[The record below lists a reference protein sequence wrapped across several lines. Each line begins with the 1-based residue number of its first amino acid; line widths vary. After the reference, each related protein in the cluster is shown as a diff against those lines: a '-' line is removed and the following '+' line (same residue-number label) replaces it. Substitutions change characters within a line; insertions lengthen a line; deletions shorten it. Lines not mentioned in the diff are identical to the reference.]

1 MTRKFFYLVK
11 LSFNKKLK
19 SKWFI
24 AVNIILALSLFALFN
39 LNSIITFFGGEFDKP
54 LKVLVYDK
62 TNISYPY
69 LKNNIDS
76 LTSELEDKKIVVKS
90 VSNENKKIKD
100 DEILISLN
108 LDDNLLKAKV
118 ISDKKI
124 DSSVYQV
131 IYQGLNATKQQV
143 LMERLNL
150 DTNTLALLSTN
161 IDIDRV
167 VLSDKKSQ
175 DENMSLVM
183 STVFPSLILPFFM
196 LIIFLVQMVGG
207 EICEEK
213 TTKSMEIIISN
224 VSPKVHLLAKIIANN
239 LFVLLQALLLF
250 IYGLIAFFISSRNG
264 SLNIPSEITSV
275 WDSLSASGLINDI
288 VSLLPF
294 LLVLI
299 ILSFLAYSLLAGI
312 LASMTTN
319 IEDFQQLQTP
329 IVFILL
335 AGYYLAIMAG
345 MFQGSIFLKI
355 AGYIPLISCL
365 LAPTLYIMGE
375 ISILDILI
383 AIILLVGLLYLL
395 IRYGMKIYKVGIL
408 NYSNEKVWSK
418 FIKAFR
424 KEVTNYKK
432 SSQFHQKS

>member
-150 DTNTLALLSTN
+150 DTNTLALLSTS

-224 VSPKVHLLAKIIANN
+224 VSPKVHLLAKIVANN

-264 SLNIPSEITSV
+264 SLNIPSEITSI

-383 AIILLVGLLYLL
+383 AIILLIGLLYLL

-424 KEVTNYKK
+424 KEE
-432 SSQFHQKS
+432 

>member
-1 MTRKFFYLVK
+1 MTRKFFYLMK

-39 LNSIITFFGGEFDKP
+39 LNSIITFFGGKFDKP

-76 LTSELEDKKIVVKS
+76 LTSELEDKKLVVKS
-90 VSNENKKIKD
+90 ISNENKKIKD

-118 ISDKKI
+118 TSDKKI

-143 LMERLNL
+143 LMEKLNL
-150 DTNTLALLSTN
+150 DDNTLALLSTN
-161 IDIDRV
+161 IDIKRV

-224 VSPKVHLLAKIIANN
+224 VSPKVHLLAKIVANN

-264 SLNIPSEITSV
+264 SLNIPSEITSI

-345 MFQGSIFLKI
+345 MFQGSVFLKI

-383 AIILLVGLLYLL
+383 AIILLIGFLYLL
-395 IRYGMKIYKVGIL
+395 IKYGMKVYKVGIL
-408 NYSNEKVWSK
+408 NYSNEKVWTR
-418 FIKAFR
+418 FIKVFR
-424 KEVTNYKK
+424 KEE
-432 SSQFHQKS
+432 

>member
-1 MTRKFFYLVK
+1 MTRKFFYLMK

-24 AVNIILALSLFALFN
+24 AVNIILALSLFAILN

-76 LTSELEDKKIVVKS
+76 LTSELEDKKLVVKS

-108 LDDNLLKAKV
+108 LDDNLLNAKV

-150 DTNTLALLSTN
+150 DDNTLALLSTN
-161 IDIDRV
+161 IDIKRV

-224 VSPKVHLLAKIIANN
+224 VSPKVHLLAKIVANN

-288 VSLLPF
+288 VSLLPM

-345 MFQGSIFLKI
+345 MFQGSVFLKI

-383 AIILLVGLLYLL
+383 AIILLIGLLYLL
-395 IRYGMKIYKVGIL
+395 IKYGMKVYKVGIL
-408 NYSNEKVWSK
+408 NYSNEKVWTR
-418 FIKAFR
+418 FIKVFR
-424 KEVTNYKK
+424 KEE
-432 SSQFHQKS
+432 

>member
-1 MTRKFFYLVK
+1 MTRKFFYLMK
-11 LSFNKKLK
+11 ISFNKKLK

-24 AVNIILALSLFALFN
+24 VINIILALALFALFN

-69 LKNNIDS
+69 LKNNIN
-76 LTSELEDKKIVVKS
+76 TFALEDKKIVVNS
-90 VSNENKKIKD
+90 INKEKKKLKD

-108 LDDNLLKAKV
+108 LTDNLLKAKV
-118 ISDKKI
+118 TSNKKI

-131 IYQGLNATKQQV
+131 IYQGLNTTKQQV
-143 LMERLNL
+143 LIEKLNL
-150 DTNTLALLSTN
+150 DINTLALLSTN
-161 IDIDRV
+161 IDIKRE
-167 VLSDKKSQ
+167 VLSDKNNQ
-175 DENMSLVM
+175 DENMSLLM

-196 LIIFLVQMVGG
+196 LIVFLVQMVGG

-250 IYGLIAFFISSRNG
+250 LYGLIAFLISSRNG
-264 SLNIPSEITSV
+264 SLNIPSEITSI
-275 WDSLSASGLINDI
+275 WNSLSTSGLINDI

-299 ILSFLAYSLLAGI
+299 MLSFLAYSLLAGI

-345 MFQGSIFLKI
+345 MFQGSTFLKI
-355 AGYIPLISCL
+355 VAYVPLISCL

-375 ISILDILI
+375 ISILDISI
-383 AIILLVGLLYLL
+383 AIILLIGLLYLL
-395 IRYGMKIYKVGIL
+395 IKYGMKVYKVGIL
-408 NYSNEKVWSK
+408 NYSNEKVWTR
-418 FIKAFR
+418 FIKVFR
-424 KEVTNYKK
+424 KEE
-432 SSQFHQKS
+432 

>member
-76 LTSELEDKKIVVKS
+76 LISELEDKKIVVKS

-424 KEVTNYKK
+424 KEE
-432 SSQFHQKS
+432 

>member
-1 MTRKFFYLVK
+1 MTRKFFYLMK

-24 AVNIILALSLFALFN
+24 AVNIILALSLFAILN

-76 LTSELEDKKIVVKS
+76 LTSELEDKKLVVKS
-90 VSNENKKIKD
+90 ISNENKKIKD

-118 ISDKKI
+118 TSDKKI

-150 DTNTLALLSTN
+150 DDNTLALLSTN
-161 IDIDRV
+161 IDIKRV

-224 VSPKVHLLAKIIANN
+224 VSPKVHLLAKIVANN

-345 MFQGSIFLKI
+345 MFQGSVFLKI

-383 AIILLVGLLYLL
+383 AIILLIGLLYLL
-395 IRYGMKIYKVGIL
+395 IKYGMKVYKVGIL
-408 NYSNEKVWSK
+408 NYSNEKVWTR
-418 FIKAFR
+418 FIKVFR
-424 KEVTNYKK
+424 KEE
-432 SSQFHQKS
+432 

>member
-90 VSNENKKIKD
+90 VSNESKKIKD

-224 VSPKVHLLAKIIANN
+224 VSPKVHLLAKIVANN

-264 SLNIPSEITSV
+264 SLNIPSEITSI

-288 VSLLPF
+288 VSLLPM

-383 AIILLVGLLYLL
+383 AIILLIGLLYLL

-424 KEVTNYKK
+424 KEE
-432 SSQFHQKS
+432 

>member
-1 MTRKFFYLVK
+1 MTRKFFYLMK

-150 DTNTLALLSTN
+150 DTNTLALLSTSV
-161 IDIDRV
+161 DIDRV

-264 SLNIPSEITSV
+264 SLNIPSEITSI

-288 VSLLPF
+288 VSLLPM

-424 KEVTNYKK
+424 KEE
-432 SSQFHQKS
+432 

>member
-1 MTRKFFYLVK
+1 MTRKFFYLMK

-90 VSNENKKIKD
+90 VSNESKKIKD

-264 SLNIPSEITSV
+264 SLNIPSEITSI

-375 ISILDILI
+375 IGILDILI
-383 AIILLVGLLYLL
+383 AIILLIGLLYLL
-395 IRYGMKIYKVGIL
+395 IKYGMKIYKVGIL

-424 KEVTNYKK
+424 KEE
-432 SSQFHQKS
+432 

>member
-1 MTRKFFYLVK
+1 MTRKFFYLMK

-183 STVFPSLILPFFM
+183 STIFPSLILPFFM

-264 SLNIPSEITSV
+264 SLNIPNEITSV

-383 AIILLVGLLYLL
+383 AIILLIGLLYLL

-424 KEVTNYKK
+424 KEE
-432 SSQFHQKS
+432 

>member
-1 MTRKFFYLVK
+1 MTRKFFYLMRI
-11 LSFNKKLK
+11 SFNKKLK

-24 AVNIILALSLFALFN
+24 VINIILALALFALFN

-69 LKNNIDS
+69 LKNNIN
-76 LTSELEDKKIVVKS
+76 TFALEDKKIVVNS
-90 VSNENKKIKD
+90 INKEKKKLKD

-108 LDDNLLKAKV
+108 LTDNLLKAKV
-118 ISDKKI
+118 TSNKKI

-131 IYQGLNATKQQV
+131 IYQGLNTTKQQV
-143 LMERLNL
+143 LIEKLNL
-150 DTNTLALLSTN
+150 DANTLALLSTN
-161 IDIDRV
+161 IDIKRE
-167 VLSDKKSQ
+167 VLSDKNNQ
-175 DENMSLVM
+175 DENMSLLM

-196 LIIFLVQMVGG
+196 LIVFLVQMVGG

-250 IYGLIAFFISSRNG
+250 LYGLIAFLISSRNG
-264 SLNIPSEITSV
+264 SLNIPSEITSI
-275 WDSLSASGLINDI
+275 WNSLSTSGLINDI

-345 MFQGSIFLKI
+345 MFQGSTFLKI
-355 AGYIPLISCL
+355 VAYVPLISCL

-375 ISILDILI
+375 ISILDISI
-383 AIILLVGLLYLL
+383 AIILLIGLLYLL
-395 IRYGMKIYKVGIL
+395 IKYGMKVYKVGIL
-408 NYSNEKVWSK
+408 NYSNEKVWTR
-418 FIKAFR
+418 FIKVFR
-424 KEVTNYKK
+424 KEE
-432 SSQFHQKS
+432 

>member
-90 VSNENKKIKD
+90 VSNESKKIKD

-264 SLNIPSEITSV
+264 SLNIPSEITSI

-288 VSLLPF
+288 VSLLPM

-383 AIILLVGLLYLL
+383 AIILLIGLLYLL

-424 KEVTNYKK
+424 REE
-432 SSQFHQKS
+432 

>member
-1 MTRKFFYLVK
+1 MTKKFFYLMK
-11 LSFNKKLK
+11 ISFNKKLK

-24 AVNIILALSLFALFN
+24 AVNIILALSLFALLN

-62 TNISYPY
+62 TNISYSY
-69 LKNNIDS
+69 LENNIS
-76 LTSELEDKKIVVKS
+76 ALTSNLEDKKLVVKS
-90 VSNENKKIKD
+90 VSNEKKKLKD

-118 ISDKKI
+118 TSDKKI
-124 DSSVYQV
+124 DSTIYQV
-131 IYQGLNATKQQV
+131 LYQGLNATKQQV

-150 DTNTLALLSTN
+150 DTNTLALLSSN
-161 IDIDRV
+161 IDIERV

-224 VSPKVHLLAKIIANN
+224 VSPKVHLLAKIVANN
-239 LFVLLQALLLF
+239 LFVILQALLLF

-264 SLNIPSEITSV
+264 SLNIPSEITSI
-275 WDSLSASGLINDI
+275 WDSLSATGLISNI
-288 VSLLPF
+288 ISLLPL

-319 IEDFQQLQTP
+319 IEDFQQLQAP

-345 MFQGSIFLKI
+345 MFQGSAFLKI
-355 AGYIPLISCL
+355 ASYIPLISCL

-375 ISILDILI
+375 ISLLDILI
-383 AIILLVGLLYLL
+383 AIILLIGLLYLL
-395 IRYGMKIYKVGIL
+395 INYGMKIYKVGIL
-408 NYSNEKVWSK
+408 NYSNEKVWTR
-418 FIKAFR
+418 FVKAFR
-424 KEVTNYKK
+424 REE
-432 SSQFHQKS
+432 

>member
-1 MTRKFFYLVK
+1 MTRKFFYLMK

-54 LKVLVYDK
+54 LKILVYDK

-90 VSNENKKIKD
+90 VGNENKKIKD

-150 DTNTLALLSTN
+150 DTNTLALLSTS

-224 VSPKVHLLAKIIANN
+224 VSPKVHLLAKIVANN

-424 KEVTNYKK
+424 KEE
-432 SSQFHQKS
+432 

>member
-1 MTRKFFYLVK
+1 MTRKFFYLMK

-90 VSNENKKIKD
+90 VSNENKKIKG

-224 VSPKVHLLAKIIANN
+224 VSPKVHLLAKIVANN

-250 IYGLIAFFISSRNG
+250 IYGLIAFFISSSNG
-264 SLNIPSEITSV
+264 SLNIPSEITSI

-383 AIILLVGLLYLL
+383 AIILLIGLLYLL

-424 KEVTNYKK
+424 KEE
-432 SSQFHQKS
+432 

>member
-131 IYQGLNATKQQV
+131 IYQGLNVTKQQV

-224 VSPKVHLLAKIIANN
+224 VSPKVHLLAKIVANN

-383 AIILLVGLLYLL
+383 AIILLIGLLYLL

-424 KEVTNYKK
+424 KEE
-432 SSQFHQKS
+432 

>member
-1 MTRKFFYLVK
+1 MTRKFFYLMK

-150 DTNTLALLSTN
+150 DTNTLALLSTS

-224 VSPKVHLLAKIIANN
+224 VSPKVHLLAKIVANN

-264 SLNIPSEITSV
+264 SLNIPSEITSI

-383 AIILLVGLLYLL
+383 AIILLIGLLYLL

-424 KEVTNYKK
+424 KEE
-432 SSQFHQKS
+432 

>member
-54 LKVLVYDK
+54 LKILVYDK

-224 VSPKVHLLAKIIANN
+224 VSPKVHLLAKIVANN

-250 IYGLIAFFISSRNG
+250 IYGLIAVFISSRNG
-264 SLNIPSEITSV
+264 SLNIPSEITSI

-375 ISILDILI
+375 ISLLDILI
-383 AIILLVGLLYLL
+383 AIILLIGLLYLL

-424 KEVTNYKK
+424 KEE
-432 SSQFHQKS
+432 

>member
-54 LKVLVYDK
+54 LKILVYDK

-76 LTSELEDKKIVVKS
+76 LTSESEDKKIVVKS

-264 SLNIPSEITSV
+264 SLNIPSEITSI

-383 AIILLVGLLYLL
+383 AIILLIGLLYLL

-424 KEVTNYKK
+424 KEE
-432 SSQFHQKS
+432 

>member
-1 MTRKFFYLVK
+1 MTRKFFYLMK

-150 DTNTLALLSTN
+150 GTNTLALLSTN

-167 VLSDKKSQ
+167 VLSDKKSR

-383 AIILLVGLLYLL
+383 AIILLIGLLYLL

-424 KEVTNYKK
+424 REE
-432 SSQFHQKS
+432 

>member
-62 TNISYPY
+62 TNISYSY
-69 LKNNIDS
+69 LKNNIGS
-76 LTSELEDKKIVVKS
+76 LTSELEDKK
-90 VSNENKKIKD
+90 
-100 DEILISLN
+100 ILISLN

-383 AIILLVGLLYLL
+383 AIILLIGLLYLL

-424 KEVTNYKK
+424 REE
-432 SSQFHQKS
+432 

>member
-76 LTSELEDKKIVVKS
+76 LTNELEDKKIVVKS

-224 VSPKVHLLAKIIANN
+224 VSPKVHLLAKIVANN

-264 SLNIPSEITSV
+264 SLNIPSEITSI

-365 LAPTLYIMGE
+365 LAPNLYIMGE

-383 AIILLVGLLYLL
+383 AIILLIGLLYLL

-424 KEVTNYKK
+424 KEE
-432 SSQFHQKS
+432 

>member
-69 LKNNIDS
+69 LKNNIN
-76 LTSELEDKKIVVKS
+76 TFALEDKKIVVNS
-90 VSNENKKIKD
+90 INKEKKKLKD

-108 LDDNLLKAKV
+108 LTDNLLKAKV
-118 ISDKKI
+118 TSNKKI

-131 IYQGLNATKQQV
+131 IYQGLNTTKQQV
-143 LMERLNL
+143 LIEKLNL
-150 DTNTLALLSTN
+150 DINTLALLSTN
-161 IDIDRV
+161 IDIKRE
-167 VLSDKKSQ
+167 VLSDKNNQ
-175 DENMSLVM
+175 DENMSLLM

-196 LIIFLVQMVGG
+196 LIVFLVQMVGG

-250 IYGLIAFFISSRNG
+250 LYGLIAFLISSRNG
-264 SLNIPSEITSV
+264 SLNIPSEITSI
-275 WDSLSASGLINDI
+275 WNSLSTSGLINDI

-345 MFQGSIFLKI
+345 MFQGSTFLKI
-355 AGYIPLISCL
+355 VAYVPLISCL

-375 ISILDILI
+375 ISILDISI
-383 AIILLVGLLYLL
+383 AIILLIGLLYLL
-395 IRYGMKIYKVGIL
+395 IKYGMKVYKVGIL
-408 NYSNEKVWSK
+408 NYSNEKVWTR
-418 FIKAFR
+418 FIKVFR
-424 KEVTNYKK
+424 KEE
-432 SSQFHQKS
+432 

>member
-1 MTRKFFYLVK
+1 MTRKFFYLMK

-90 VSNENKKIKD
+90 VSNENKKIND

-150 DTNTLALLSTN
+150 DTNTLALLSTSV
-161 IDIDRV
+161 DIDRV

-264 SLNIPSEITSV
+264 SLNIPSEITSI

-383 AIILLVGLLYLL
+383 AIILLIGLLYLL
-395 IRYGMKIYKVGIL
+395 VRYGMKIYKVGIL

-424 KEVTNYKK
+424 KEE
-432 SSQFHQKS
+432 

>member
-1 MTRKFFYLVK
+1 MTKKFFYLMK
-11 LSFNKKLK
+11 ISFNKKLK

-24 AVNIILALSLFALFN
+24 ATNIILALSLFALLN

-62 TNISYPY
+62 TNISYSY
-69 LKNNIDS
+69 LENNIS
-76 LTSELEDKKIVVKS
+76 ALTSNLEDKKLVVKS
-90 VSNENKKIKD
+90 VSNEKKKLKD

-118 ISDKKI
+118 TSDKKI
-124 DSSVYQV
+124 DSTIYQV
-131 IYQGLNATKQQV
+131 LYQGLNATKQQV

-150 DTNTLALLSTN
+150 DTNTLALLSSN
-161 IDIDRV
+161 IDIERV

-224 VSPKVHLLAKIIANN
+224 VSPKVHLLAKIVANN
-239 LFVLLQALLLF
+239 LFVILQALLLF
-250 IYGLIAFFISSRNG
+250 VYGLIAFFISSRNG
-264 SLNIPSEITSV
+264 SLNIPSEITSI
-275 WDSLSASGLINDI
+275 WDSLSATGLISNI
-288 VSLLPF
+288 ISLLPL

-319 IEDFQQLQTP
+319 IEDFQQLQAP

-345 MFQGSIFLKI
+345 MFQGSAFLKI
-355 AGYIPLISCL
+355 ASYIPLISCL

-375 ISILDILI
+375 ISLLDILI
-383 AIILLVGLLYLL
+383 AIILLIGLLYLL
-395 IRYGMKIYKVGIL
+395 INYGMKIYKVGIL
-408 NYSNEKVWSK
+408 NYSNEKVWTR
-418 FIKAFR
+418 FVKAFR
-424 KEVTNYKK
+424 REE
-432 SSQFHQKS
+432 

>member
-150 DTNTLALLSTN
+150 DTNTLALLSTS

-224 VSPKVHLLAKIIANN
+224 VSPKVHLLAKIVANN

-264 SLNIPSEITSV
+264 SLNIPSEITSI

-288 VSLLPF
+288 VSLLPM

-383 AIILLVGLLYLL
+383 AIILLIGLLYLL

-424 KEVTNYKK
+424 KEE
-432 SSQFHQKS
+432 

>member
-239 LFVLLQALLLF
+239 LFVLLQALLLL

-288 VSLLPF
+288 VSLLPM

-383 AIILLVGLLYLL
+383 AIILLIGLLYLL

-424 KEVTNYKK
+424 KEE
-432 SSQFHQKS
+432 

>member
-1 MTRKFFYLVK
+1 MTRKFFYLMK

-90 VSNENKKIKD
+90 VSNENKKIND

-224 VSPKVHLLAKIIANN
+224 VSPKVHLLAKIVANN

-383 AIILLVGLLYLL
+383 AIILLIGLLYLL

-424 KEVTNYKK
+424 KEE
-432 SSQFHQKS
+432 

>member
-131 IYQGLNATKQQV
+131 IYQGLNVTKQQV

-264 SLNIPSEITSV
+264 SLNIPSEITSI

-375 ISILDILI
+375 ISLLDILI
-383 AIILLVGLLYLL
+383 AIILLIGLLYLL

-424 KEVTNYKK
+424 KEE
-432 SSQFHQKS
+432 